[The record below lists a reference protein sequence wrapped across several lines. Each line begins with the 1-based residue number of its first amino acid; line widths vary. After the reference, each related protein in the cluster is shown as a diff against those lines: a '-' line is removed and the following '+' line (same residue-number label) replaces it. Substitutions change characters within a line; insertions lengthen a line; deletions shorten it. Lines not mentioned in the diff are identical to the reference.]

1 MASRQQNERRY
12 PQWLDLPDG
21 GRRYVRTI
29 IGRDAGFARYI
40 KTVDANETTTSIIQ
54 EVYDDGGRLIGIHQ
68 KFPVDTGHT
77 DVTGSEDFE

>member
-29 IGRDAGFARYI
+29 TGRDAGFARYI

-68 KFPVDTGHT
+68 KFPVDTGHIN
-77 DVTGSEDFE
+77 VTGSEDLE